1 MCRFISNGQRDLS
14 MKYNLKTRK
23 YIGPTSTCAEL
34 SFLMANQA
42 LVHDHH
48 YNPSLRIP
56 FGLLLIR
63 IETVQSSNK
72 NEIDMTTE
80 SLVWD
85 PFCGTGSILIASTAL
100 GGHCVGMLFIWHE
113 RWTRKWYWYS
123 CIKRHHQRQA
133 DQELVCEL
141 WPVSSPLS
149 WYHSYGY

>member
-56 FGLLLIR
+56 FRPVVHQNRNG
-63 IETVQSSNK
+63 TVLQ
-72 NEIDMTTE
+72 
-80 SLVWD
+80 
-85 PFCGTGSILIASTAL
+85 
-100 GGHCVGMLFIWHE
+100 
-113 RWTRKWYWYS
+113 
-123 CIKRHHQRQA
+123 
-133 DQELVCEL
+133 
-141 WPVSSPLS
+141 
-149 WYHSYGY
+149 